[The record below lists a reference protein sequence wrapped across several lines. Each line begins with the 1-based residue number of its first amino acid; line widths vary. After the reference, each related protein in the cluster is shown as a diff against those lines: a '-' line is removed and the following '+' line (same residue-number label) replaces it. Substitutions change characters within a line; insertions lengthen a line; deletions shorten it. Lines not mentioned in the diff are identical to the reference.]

1 MDVRVEELGPT
12 RRKIHVTVPEK
23 AVKKEIEGIY
33 FELKKSAKV
42 KGFRPGKTP
51 REILERYYGDYVREQ
66 AVSRLINNTYSGAL
80 SEGNIEPVS
89 EPTLDNDALAEGEA
103 FTYSAV
109 VDISPAIDLADYAG
123 ISVKGRELTIEESE
137 IEEMLQQLQN
147 SHARLEM
154 ITEERAVQE
163 GDFVTIDFQGFID
176 GKPFEGGKGENVS
189 IEVGGGR
196 FLPDL
201 EKGLIGARSEEE
213 RKVDVTF
220 PEDHTEKGLAG
231 KKTVFEVRVR
241 EIREKILPP
250 LDDEFAKDVGQ
261 GSLKDLKDKIRADL
275 EAEKRLEIN
284 RDLENQILDRL
295 IESNPFEVPESMV
308 ERRID
313 ALIRELKINLAYRG
327 VEFGQSNL
335 DEKTLREQYRDRAVK
350 EVKSDLILQ
359 QIGKAEKIDVI
370 ADDVAQR
377 FEEIGKRTNQTPS
390 HVEAYYRK
398 NELVEGLKA
407 QMKNEKTLKFL
418 VDKAEISHED
428 KK

>member
-12 RRKIHVTVPEK
+12 RRKIHVTVPEN

-33 FELKKSAKV
+33 FELKKSAKI
-42 KGFRPGKTP
+42 KGFRPGRTP

-66 AVSRLINNTYSGAL
+66 AVSRIINNTYSGAL

-89 EPTLDNDALAEGEA
+89 EPTLDNEALAEGEP

-109 VDISPAIDLADYAG
+109 VDISPEIDLTDYAG
-123 ISVKGRELTIEESE
+123 ISVKGRELKIEEGE
-137 IEEMLQQLQN
+137 IEERLQQLQN

-154 ITEERAVQE
+154 IEEERAVQE
-163 GDFVTIDFQGFID
+163 GDFVTIDFQGSID
-176 GKPFEGGKGENVS
+176 GKPFEGGKGENIS

-201 EKGLIGARSEEE
+201 EKGLIGAGSEEE

-220 PEDHTEKGLAG
+220 PEDHGEKGLAG
-231 KKTVFEVRVR
+231 KKAVFEVKIR
-241 EIREKILPP
+241 EIREKILPS

-261 GSLKDLKDKIRADL
+261 ESLRDLKDKIREDL
-275 EAEKRLEIN
+275 EAEKRLEID
-284 RDLENQILDRL
+284 RELENQILDRL
-295 IESNPFEVPESMV
+295 IESTPFDVPESMV

-313 ALIRELKINLAYRG
+313 SLIRELKINLAYRG
-327 VEFGQSNL
+327 VEFGKSNL
-335 DEKTLREQYRDRAVK
+335 DEGTLREQYRDRAVK

-359 QIGKAEKIDVI
+359 KIGRVERIDVT
-370 ADDVAQR
+370 DDEVDKR
-377 FEEIGKRTNQTPS
+377 FEEIAKRTNQTPS

-407 QMKNEKTLKFL
+407 QMMNEKTLQFL
-418 VDKAEISHED
+418 VGKAEISHED
-428 KK
+428 KE

>member
-12 RRKIHVTVPEK
+12 RRKIHVTVPVN

-42 KGFRPGKTP
+42 KGFRPGRIP

-66 AVSRLINNTYSGAL
+66 VVSRIINNTYSGAL

-89 EPTLDNDALAEGEA
+89 EPTLDNDALAEGES

-109 VDISPAIDLADYAG
+109 VDISPEIELTDYEG
-123 ISVKGRELTIEESE
+123 ISVKGRELKIEEGE
-137 IEEMLQQLQN
+137 IEERLEQIQN

-154 ITEERAVQE
+154 IKEERAVQE
-163 GDFVTIDFQGFID
+163 GDFVIIDFQGTMD

-189 IEVGGGR
+189 IEIGGGR

-220 PEDHTEKGLAG
+220 PEGQGEKKLAG
-231 KKTVFEVRVR
+231 KKAVFDVRIR

-261 GSLKDLKDKIRADL
+261 ESLKALKDKIREDL
-275 EAEKRLEIN
+275 ETQKRLEIN
-284 RDLENQILDRL
+284 RELEEQILDRL
-295 IESNPFEVPESMV
+295 IESNPFDVPESMV
-308 ERRID
+308 ERRVD
-313 ALIRELKINLAYRG
+313 SLIRELKINLAYRG

-335 DEKTLREQYRDRAVK
+335 DEGTLREQSRDRAVK
-350 EVKSDLILQ
+350 EVKSDLILHK
-359 QIGKAEKIDVI
+359 IGEAEKIDVT
-370 ADDVAQR
+370 DDEVGRR
-377 FEEIGKRTNQTPS
+377 FEEIAKRTNQTPT

-398 NELVEGLKA
+398 KELVEGLKA
-407 QMKNEKTLKFL
+407 QMRNEKTLELL
-418 VDKAEISHED
+418 VGKAEISHED